1 MDGASPNGNLRRPVS
16 LRTADYDYTLPEEL
30 IARYP
35 AERRDGSRMMVLY
48 RAGQRIEHR
57 MFADFPTFLREGDL
71 VVLNDTRVIPARA
84 FSDNGKIEL
93 LFLERL
99 DEADL
104 PKAAPPRAKKSS
116 LMDEAVR
123 SQMQTPREIAAWL
136 AAKLLEDAESSQ
148 PSSPNSQ
155 WWKCLVKPGR
165 KMRLGA
171 LVHVGGVAGV
181 VRGIEPEGERIIEF
195 LGAVD
200 LEKHGEIPLPPYFER
215 RPEPSDNVRYQ
226 TVFARE
232 AGAVAAPT
240 AGLHFTPEILAHIPH
255 AFVTLHVG
263 VGTFRSVLEDD
274 LAEHRMHSE
283 RFSLSEETAAACNA
297 AKRIVAIGTT
307 SARVLES
314 IGRPLRA
321 AAGTTDIFIHPP
333 YQPHAVDML
342 LTNFHLPQSTLLMLV
357 SALAGREFV
366 LRAYEEAIRE
376 RYRFFSYGDCM
387 LIV

>member
-1 MDGASPNGNLRRPVS
+1 VDAAHAARNLRRPVS
-16 LRTADYDYTLPEEL
+16 LRTADYDYTLPESL
-30 IARYP
+30 IARHP
-35 AERRDGSRMMVLY
+35 AERRDGSRMMVLH
-48 RAGQRIEHR
+48 RDTQRIEHR
-57 MFADFPTFLREGDL
+57 AFADFPSFLQSGDL

-84 FSDNGKIEL
+84 FSDDGKIEL
-93 LFLERL
+93 LFLEQL
-99 DEADL
+99 DAPAASL
-104 PKAAPPRAKKSS
+104 SIAPPAYAPAPRAVLNPQLST
-116 LMDEAVR
+116 R
-123 SQMQTPREIAAWL
+123 
-136 AAKLLEDAESSQ
+136 
-148 PSSPNSQ
+148 
-155 WWKCLVKPGR
+155 WKCLVKPGR

-215 RPEPSDNVRYQ
+215 KPEPADNVRYQ

-240 AGLHFTPEILAHIPH
+240 AGLHFTPELLARLPH

-263 VGTFRSVLEDD
+263 VGTFRSVLVED
-274 LAEHRMHSE
+274 LADHRMHSE

-297 AKRIVAIGTT
+297 AKRIVAVGTT

-321 AAGTTDIFIHPP
+321 ASGTTDIFIHPP
-333 YQPHAVDML
+333 YQPCAVDML

-357 SALAGREFV
+357 SALAGRGFV

-376 RYRFFSYGDCM
+376 RYRFYSYGDCM

>member
-1 MDGASPNGNLRRPVS
+1 VDAVRATRNLRRPVS

-35 AERRDGSRMMVLY
+35 TERRDGSRMMVLH
-48 RAGQRIEHR
+48 RAEQRIEHR
-57 MFADFPTFLREGDL
+57 MFADFPTFLQSGDL

-84 FSDNGKIEL
+84 FSDDGRIEL
-93 LFLERL
+93 LFLE
-99 DEADL
+99 
-104 PKAAPPRAKKSS
+104 P
-116 LMDEAVR
+116 M
-123 SQMQTPREIAAWL
+123 
-136 AAKLLEDAESSQ
+136 
-148 PSSPNSQ
+148 PSGLHT
-155 WWKCLVKPGR
+155 WKCLVKPGR
-165 KMRLGA
+165 KMRIGA
-171 LVHVGGVAGV
+171 LVHVGEVAGV
-181 VRGIEPEGERIIEF
+181 VRGIEPQGERIIEF

-215 RPEPSDNVRYQ
+215 KPEPSDNVRYQ

-240 AGLHFTPEILAHIPH
+240 AGLHFTPELLARIPH

-263 VGTFRSVLEDD
+263 VGTFRSVLVEDIAD
-274 LAEHRMHSE
+274 HRMHSE

-297 AKRIVAIGTT
+297 AKRIVAVGTT

-321 AAGTTDIFIHPP
+321 ASGTTDIFIRPP
-333 YQPHAVDML
+333 YTPRALDML
-342 LTNFHLPQSTLLMLV
+342 LTNFHLPQSTLLMLI

-366 LRAYEEAIRE
+366 LRAYAEAIRE
-376 RYRFFSYGDCM
+376 RYRFYSYGDCM

>member
-1 MDGASPNGNLRRPVS
+1 MRLPWLLRCFAVHSCTHSEVDAACATRNLRRPVS
-16 LRTADYDYTLPEEL
+16 HRTADYDYTLPEEL

-35 AERRDGSRMMVLY
+35 TERRDGSRMMVLH
-48 RAGQRIEHR
+48 RAEQRIEHR
-57 MFADFPTFLREGDL
+57 MFADFPSFLQSGDL

-84 FSDNGKIEL
+84 FSDDGRIEL
-93 LFLERL
+93 LFLE
-99 DEADL
+99 
-104 PKAAPPRAKKSS
+104 P
-116 LMDEAVR
+116 M
-123 SQMQTPREIAAWL
+123 
-136 AAKLLEDAESSQ
+136 
-148 PSSPNSQ
+148 PSGPHT
-155 WWKCLVKPGR
+155 WKCLVKPGR
-165 KMRLGA
+165 KMRIGA

-181 VRGIEPEGERIIEF
+181 VRGIEPQGERIIEF

-200 LEKHGEIPLPPYFER
+200 LAKHGEIPLPPYFER
-215 RPEPSDNVRYQ
+215 KPEPSDNVRYQ

-240 AGLHFTPEILAHIPH
+240 AGLHFTPELLARIPH

-263 VGTFRSVLEDD
+263 VGTFRSVLVEDIAD
-274 LAEHRMHSE
+274 HRMHSE

-297 AKRIVAIGTT
+297 AKRIVAVGTT

-321 AAGTTDIFIHPP
+321 ASGTTDIFIRPP
-333 YQPHAVDML
+333 YTPRALDML
-342 LTNFHLPQSTLLMLV
+342 LTNFHLPQSTLLMLI

-366 LRAYEEAIRE
+366 LRAYAEAIRE
-376 RYRFFSYGDCM
+376 RYRFYSYGDCM